1 MYPALSIISFFV
13 LLLLTVPVAIALG
26 YGAIIPGWFGA
37 PVNTGQ
43 TVRTIVTAI
52 DSFPFL
58 AVPLFMMAG
67 DLMTKGGLARRLFSF
82 ADALIGGLNGG
93 LAIATVMACMLFG
106 AISGSSPATVA
117 AIGAMAIPLLTKQGY
132 DLRFATVLVTT
143 AGTLGVIVPPSIPMI
158 IYGMSANVSVSALF
172 IGGVFPALLI
182 GGLLMCYA
190 FWYGT
195 RHKDRIETDAGRVS
209 KFRAFIDSFWAL
221 LAPVIVLG
229 GIYSGVFTPTEA
241 AAIAVAYSAFVS
253 IVVFRELTPLGVVR
267 TVAGTALTIAPI
279 LILAGT
285 GAAIGRTLNLL
296 GVPTMLGDLIGGN
309 VSNELVLL
317 LLINLMLLVVGMVM
331 ETLAAIIVL
340 TPILLP
346 LIAQYNVDPIHFGLI
361 MTVNLAIGFI
371 TPPVGSNLYIASGLT
386 GLSVV
391 KIVQGLIVPLC
402 LLLVGLLVIT
412 FWPQLTLWLPSV
424 VGN

>member
-195 RHKDRIETDAGRVS
+195 RHKDKIETDAGRVS

-296 GVPTMLGDLIGGN
+296 GVPTMLGNLIGGN

-317 LLINLMLLVVGMVM
+317 LLINVMLLVVGMVM

-391 KIVQGLIVPLC
+391 KIVQGLMVPLC
-402 LLLVGLLVIT
+402 LLLVGLLIIT

>member
-296 GVPTMLGDLIGGN
+296 GVPTMLGNLIGGN

-317 LLINLMLLVVGMVM
+317 LLINVMLLVVGMVM

-391 KIVQGLIVPLC
+391 KIVQGLMVPLC
-402 LLLVGLLVIT
+402 LLLVGLLIIT